1 MVQKSE
7 GKRKSLEEI
16 CEMGAGFSSSWHQGQ
31 HGPMVSWHCRA
42 PSCHTGCFAQS
53 SVLKMQP
60 EKSLVRCHTI
70 KIPMPAPWV
79 GKQRFKKT
87 SQEPRAVFAVYNPA
101 AKLSWLFC
109 WCSSAA
115 LLFPCLFLLLE
126 ISPNPSCGLACCPQ
140 LMVLGWQRGYTASR
154 CFPGLSLGEPNS
166 VMKLK
171 SVLCGLPATLT

>member
-16 CEMGAGFSSSWHQGQ
+16 CEMGAGLSSSWHQGQ

-42 PSCHTGCFAQS
+42 PSCHTGCFVQS

-87 SQEPRAVFAVYNPA
+87 SQDPRAVSRSLQSCSKTVVAV
-101 AKLSWLFC
+101 
-109 WCSSAA
+109 
-115 LLFPCLFLLLE
+115 LLV
-126 ISPNPSCGLACCPQ
+126 Q
-140 LMVLGWQRGYTASR
+140 QR
-154 CFPGLSLGEPNS
+154 CFVVSLP
-166 VMKLK
+166 
-171 SVLCGLPATLT
+171 LPPP